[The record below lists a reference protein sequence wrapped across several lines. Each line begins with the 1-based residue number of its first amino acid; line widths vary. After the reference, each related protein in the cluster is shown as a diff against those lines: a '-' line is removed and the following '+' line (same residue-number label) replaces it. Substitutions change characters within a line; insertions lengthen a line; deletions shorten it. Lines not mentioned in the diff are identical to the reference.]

1 MKRTVGGSEVAQWVK
16 VFVNP
21 QDRSEPQTET
31 QTDTETDRYTKW
43 RGGDSERIGRGTG
56 RTSRWSASSFFC
68 IQFETPIHGMMV
80 LSNSG

>member
-31 QTDTETDRYTKW
+31 QTDTETDRQQEHTCFAVQVEHTTLKQLC
-43 RGGDSERIGRGTG
+43 
-56 RTSRWSASSFFC
+56 FLL
-68 IQFETPIHGMMV
+68 
-80 LSNSG
+80 LSGHSMGHHK

>member
-31 QTDTETDRYTKW
+31 ETETDRQTEADRHTHTINKQ
-43 RGGDSERIGRGTG
+43 T
-56 RTSRWSASSFFC
+56 
-68 IQFETPIHGMMV
+68 
-80 LSNSG
+80 NK

>member
-31 QTDTETDRYTKW
+31 QTDTETDRQRQTHTHTHTHNKQ
-43 RGGDSERIGRGTG
+43 T
-56 RTSRWSASSFFC
+56 
-68 IQFETPIHGMMV
+68 
-80 LSNSG
+80 NK